1 MCAMLFVMAAILD
14 WLDPRSG
21 HGIMGAED
29 RDIPT
34 EGKIGRISGQSRI
47 VKEIRRTEPEG

>member
-1 MCAMLFVMAAILD
+1 MCAMLFVMAAILN

-21 HGIMGAED
+21 HSKMGSED

-34 EGKIGRISGQSRI
+34 GGKIGRISGQSRI
-47 VKEIRRTEPEG
+47 VKEIRRTEPEA